1 MARKE
6 VMQFRGGVMYDSSG
20 KKIMDNVEGSVK
32 ILMPVEVRHSTRWG
46 MGYNYHEKGYYCPK
60 CGELIAYHNGVVLE
74 SGNYGQKFCHNCGYK
89 LNWRDTKEKENL
101 CDVVRIKTADVSI

>member
-1 MARKE
+1 MKEE

-32 ILMPVEVRHSTRWG
+32 ILMTVEVKHSTRWG
-46 MGYNYHEKGYYCPK
+46 MGYEYHEKGYCCPK
-60 CGELIAYHNGVVLE
+60 CGQLIAYHNGVVWE

-89 LNWRDTKEKENL
+89 LNWNVDERE
-101 CDVVRIKTADVSI
+101 V